1 MSTGETLEQRIIV
14 TSSFKYQDYGSGG
27 KTLCIMP
34 SSTTECG
41 KLEPVS
47 GIASGELRST

>member
-1 MSTGETLEQRIIV
+1 MFPHDVAYILTFHLYRHEDTLCQGGE
-14 TSSFKYQDYGSGG
+14 
-27 KTLCIMP
+27 TLCIMP
-34 SSTTECG
+34 SSTTDCG

>member
-1 MSTGETLEQRIIV
+1 MFPHDVAYILTFHLYRHERV
-14 TSSFKYQDYGSGG
+14 RG
-27 KTLCIMP
+27 KTLCIKP

>member
-27 KTLCIMP
+27 
-34 SSTTECG
+34 G
-41 KLEPVS
+41 GNPVYY
-47 GIASGELRST
+47 AFLYYRVR